1 MASKL
6 EREIKLTSVSI
17 QDEFW
22 SFFQNLIQDV
32 VLPYQEK
39 IMKDQIPDIE
49 KSHAI
54 ENFRVAA
61 GESQGGFYGMV
72 FQDSDLA
79 KWMEACAYAMY
90 LGKNKEIQNS
100 FEEVLELV
108 KRAQQSDGYLDTYF
122 ALKEP
127 EKRWENLLECHEL
140 YCMGHMI
147 EAAVAHYE
155 VTGRRDFLVVA
166 EKMADHIEQRFGKD
180 KVRGIP
186 GHEEIELALLKLYRA
201 DSNVK
206 YRDLAAYFINE
217 RGTEPNYFA
226 EEKKRRDWDHWP
238 MDPFDRK
245 YSQNHLPVREQKT
258 AEGHSVRAMYLYT
271 AMADLAGELDDAD
284 LKMACEAIWED
295 AVNKKMYITG
305 GIGSTFDGEAFTI
318 PYDLPNDMAYAETC
332 ASIGMVFFSRKMLQ
346 LSPASKYADIMERE
360 LYNGII
366 SGMQH
371 DGSRFFYVNPLE
383 SVPGISGKLFG
394 YRHALP
400 QRPEWYACACCPPNV
415 SRMIGSLGKYVWGES
430 TDGSVLYSH
439 LFVGG
444 SIKTKDWTV
453 TLTTDY
459 PWNGTMHYKVEQAVS
474 IEKSLAIRV
483 PGWCTEYRLLVNGKK
498 IKTEEICRDGYL
510 YLCRKW
516 ETGDTVVFE
525 MMMPAVRLY
534 ANDAVRDNAG
544 CVALMRGPIVFCLEE
559 IDNGEKLHSLQLSDQ
574 AEIQVCVEED
584 AVLGKHPV
592 LRMKGYRESTGRQ
605 LYSSQIPQKVEA
617 ELKAIPYYL
626 WGNRGLGEMRVW
638 IRRA

>member
-61 GESQGGFYGMV
+61 GESQGEFYGMV

-122 ALKEP
+122 TLKEP

-217 RGTEPNYFA
+217 RGTEPNCFA

-271 AMADLAGELDDAD
+271 AMADLAGELDDED

-305 GIGSTFDGEAFTI
+305 GIGSTFDGAAFTI

-346 LSPASKYADIMERE
+346 LSPESKYADIMERE

-383 SVPGISGKLFG
+383 VVPGISGKLFG
-394 YRHALP
+394 YRHALS

-430 TDGSVLYSH
+430 ADGSILYSH

-444 SIKTKDWTV
+444 SIKTEDWAV
-453 TLTTDY
+453 TLTTNY
-459 PWNGTMHYKVEQAVS
+459 PWNGTMHYKIEQAVT

-483 PGWCTEYRLLVNGKK
+483 PGWCTEYQLFVNGEK

-516 ETGDTVVFE
+516 QNGDTVVFE
-525 MMMPAVRLY
+525 TMMPAVRLY

-544 CVALMRGPIVFCLEE
+544 CVALMRGPLVFCLEE
-559 IDNGEKLHSLQLSDQ
+559 IDNGEKLHSVQLSDQ
-574 AEIQVCVEED
+574 AEIQVCMEED

-605 LYSSQIPQKVEA
+605 LYSSQIPQKAEA